1 MPNQDQLSIV
11 VTAFN
16 QWRKN
21 RISRKG
27 PTPQSLRQ
35 QAVALKSQYSLGRIT
50 TALRISG
57 SQFKQWCKDVQSLN
71 ESIDFVQLPVTLS
84 PQIDNI
90 EEATLKLELSFSHGE
105 QLQLSGQITP
115 TLLATLIK
123 EMRA

>member
-1 MPNQDQLSIV
+1 MSNQDQLTVV
-11 VTAFN
+11 VTAFE

-21 RISRKG
+21 RPTRYG
-27 PTPQSLRQ
+27 PTPQRLRQ
-35 QAVALKSQYSLGRIT
+35 QAVALKSHYSSGRIT

-57 SQFKQWCKDVQSLN
+57 GQFKQWIKDHQTSNGAV
-71 ESIDFVQLPVTLS
+71 DFVQLPVTPG
-84 PQIDNI
+84 PQYNES
-90 EEATLKLELSFSHGE
+90 EEGALKLELSFTQGE